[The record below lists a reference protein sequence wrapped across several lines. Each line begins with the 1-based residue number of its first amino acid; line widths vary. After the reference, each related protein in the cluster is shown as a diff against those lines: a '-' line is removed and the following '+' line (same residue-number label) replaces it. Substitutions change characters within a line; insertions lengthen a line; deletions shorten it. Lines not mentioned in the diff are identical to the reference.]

1 MIWKDIKGYE
11 GLYQVS
17 DEGNIRRIYK
27 DGKTK
32 LLKNRPSA
40 NYYTVCL
47 SDKCQ
52 KKTCAVHRLVA
63 ETFLDKPE
71 GKTEVNHK
79 DGNKLN
85 NRVENLEWVTQREN
99 CLHSMYQLNKNPFG
113 KPPRKVKCIDPITD
127 TIIAEF
133 KSVTDASRSIGKM
146 SARASITNVCQGYQQ
161 TAYGYKWEY
170 ME

>member
-1 MIWKDIKGYE
+1 MTWKDIKGYE

-17 DEGNIRRIYK
+17 DEGYVRRIYK

-47 SDKCQ
+47 SNKCE

-63 ETFLDKPE
+63 ETFLQRPE

-79 DGNKLN
+79 DGDKLN
-85 NRVENLEWVTQREN
+85 NRVENLEWVTQQEN
-99 CLHSMYQLNKNPFG
+99 QIHAIEHLSRNPFG
-113 KPPRKVKCIDPITD
+113 KPPKKVRSIDPVTLQ
-127 TIIAEF
+127 TVAEYR
-133 KSVTDASRSIGKM
+133 SVTDASKSVGKM
-146 SARASITNVCQGYQQ
+146 SARSAIINVCQGYQQ

-170 ME
+170 IE